1 MVLTAHRIANI
12 GDGIKYRGVDGT
24 TVRRPG
30 FVLHTVMEAV
40 KGGPRGQTEPRQED
54 VALPGAHELGPEEQW
69 GLIPR
74 SCCFQRRLPRGWA
87 EPASGKK
94 V

>member
-24 TVRRPG
+24 AARRPG
-30 FVLHTVMEAV
+30 SVLHSVMEAV
-40 KGGPRGQTEPRQED
+40 KEGPRGQTEPWQEN
-54 VALPGAHELGPEEQW
+54 AAHELGPEEQW

-74 SCCFQRRLPRGWA
+74 SCCFQRRLPMGWA